1 MILPYEW
8 PWLGWVFGCGLMI
21 MMSHEL
27 KECSEVICS
36 DRFGLGF
43 LAIFFV
49 NDPLLEVSVGMEEDG
64 VASVLDMVLLA
75 A

>member
-1 MILPYEW
+1 
-8 PWLGWVFGCGLMI
+8 MI

-43 LAIFFV
+43 LVIFFV
-49 NDPLLEVSVGMEEDG
+49 NDPLLDISVGMEEDSI
-64 VASVLDMVLLA
+64 ASVLDVVLLVA
-75 A
+75 